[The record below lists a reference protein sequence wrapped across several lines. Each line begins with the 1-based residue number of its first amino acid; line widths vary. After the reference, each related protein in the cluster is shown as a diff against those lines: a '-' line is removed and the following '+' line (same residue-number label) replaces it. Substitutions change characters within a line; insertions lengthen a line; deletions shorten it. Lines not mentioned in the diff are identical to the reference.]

1 MQVSVSDYHAPIS
14 SAVVNAILSRG
25 TWQHSANLYDDG
37 NHNDGIAGDGVP
49 DHGKVKL
56 SIYNLKG
63 QKVKELVNGELQSGM
78 HSLIWH
84 GRDEHNRTVG
94 SGIYFYKLQYGG
106 KSIIRK
112 MALMK

>member
-1 MQVSVSDYHAPIS
+1 MVPLVF
-14 SAVVNAILSRG
+14 AV
-25 TWQHSANLYDDG
+25 YG
-37 NHNDGIAGDGVP
+37 NFPNPFNPSTTIKFSIP

-56 SIYNLKG
+56 SIYNLNG
-63 QKVKELVNGELQSGM
+63 QKVKELVNGELLSGM

-84 GRDEHNRTVG
+84 GRDDHNRTLG

-106 KSIIRK
+106 KSIVRK